1 MKKLIPLLFLLPSI
15 FCFGQTHEAQT
26 TIKAEN
32 IYELSI
38 IRLYPDSF
46 PNVSV
51 IFQAKNRFGKPL
63 WTLDKSEMTVTENEK
78 LCEVTGLKNI
88 SENKPLNIGLV
99 FDHSGSM
106 VDNPAQMP
114 KGVETMQYDYFSG
127 IPFPKNYTMAIDY
140 AKEGVSG
147 FLEETKDSRDSILF
161 VGFSSTVDQVFP
173 LTNDIKEI
181 DAFVNRVLPAGSTA
195 YYDAL
200 YLSIDNLSKS
210 SSKAVVVA
218 MTDGQ
223 DNASAH
229 TVQDVIAFARQKK
242 ISIYV
247 IGLGSV
253 DESPVK
259 MLSDST
265 GGFYYY
271 TNNPE
276 TLKEIYLNIKEQIKS
291 IYQLD
296 YTSASLDFLETNR
309 DIRFVFT
316 NDTLQFSNNTAFY
329 SLPEETR
336 AYLKL
341 QDEIRLRNTRN
352 RLVFGGLGVLLLGLG
367 SFLVYKWKFGQ
378 SGRISLKKVFPNPF
392 ENELTVELEAPA
404 AAEHMEL
411 VVSDTKGA
419 VVRTIPLVPGETS
432 KNLSL
437 GDLAEG
443 VYLIRVVSETGSS
456 KAVKV
461 MKK

>member
-1 MKKLIPLLFLLPSI
+1 MKKLIPLLFLLPAI
-15 FCFGQTHEAQT
+15 FCSGQTYEAQT

-63 WTLDKSEMTVTENEK
+63 WTLDKSEISVTENEK
-78 LCEVTGLKNI
+78 WCAVTGLKNI

-114 KGVETMQYDYFSG
+114 KGVETMQYDFFAG

-147 FLEETKDSRDSILF
+147 FLRETTGSSDSILF
-161 VGFSSTVDQVFP
+161 VGFSNTVDQVFP
-173 LTNDIKEI
+173 LTNNIKEI

-200 YLSIDNLSKS
+200 YLSIDLLSKNY
-210 SSKAVVVA
+210 SKAVVVA
-218 MTDGQ
+218 LTDGQ

-229 TVQDVIAFARQKK
+229 TVREVIAFARQKK
-242 ISIYV
+242 IGIYV
-247 IGLGSV
+247 IGLGNV
-253 DESPVK
+253 DESPLK
-259 MLSDST
+259 ELSDST

-276 TLKEIYLNIKEQIKS
+276 TLKEIYLNIKAQIKS

-309 DIRFVFT
+309 NIRFAFT
-316 NDTLQFSNNTAFY
+316 NDTLQFSNNAAFY

-336 AYLKL
+336 VYLQL
-341 QDEIRLRNTRN
+341 QDEIRLRNRFI
-352 RLVFGGLGVLLLGLG
+352 FGGLGVLLLGLG
-367 SFLVYKWKFGQ
+367 SFLVYKWKFGG
-378 SGRISLKKVFPNPF
+378 SGGISLQKVFPNPF
-392 ENELTVELEAPA
+392 ETELTVELEAPA
-404 AAEHMEL
+404 TAQHMEL
-411 VVSDTKGA
+411 VVSDTKGV
-419 VVRTIPLVPGETS
+419 VVRTIPLAPGETS
-432 KNLSL
+432 KSLSL

-443 VYLIRVVSETGSS
+443 VYLIQVVGDAGSS
-456 KAVKV
+456 NTVKV
-461 MKK
+461 VKK

>member
-1 MKKLIPLLFLLPSI
+1 MKKLIPLLFLLPAILCS
-15 FCFGQTHEAQT
+15 GQTHEAQT
-26 TIKAEN
+26 TIKAAN

-78 LCEVTGLKNI
+78 WCTVTGLKNI

-114 KGVETMQYDYFSG
+114 KGVETMQYDFFAG

-147 FLEETKDSRDSILF
+147 FLQETKGSSDSILF
-161 VGFSSTVDQVFP
+161 VGFSNTVDQIFP

-181 DAFVNRVLPAGSTA
+181 DAFVNKVLPAGSTA

-200 YLSIDNLSKS
+200 YLSIDHLSKHQ
-210 SSKAVVVA
+210 SKAVVVA
-218 MTDGQ
+218 LTDGQ

-229 TVQDVIAFARQKK
+229 TVREVIALARQKK

-247 IGLGSV
+247 IGLGAV
-253 DESPVK
+253 DESLLK

-296 YTSASLDFLETNR
+296 YTSASLDYLETNR

-316 NDTLQFSNNTAFY
+316 NDTLQFSNNAAFY

-336 AYLKL
+336 TYLKR
-341 QDEIRLRNTRN
+341 QDEIRLRNKFIF
-352 RLVFGGLGVLLLGLG
+352 VGLGVLLLGLG
-367 SFLVYKWKFGQ
+367 SFLVYKWKFGH
-378 SGRISLKKVFPNPF
+378 SGGISLKKAFPNPF
-392 ENELTVELEAPA
+392 EHELTVELEAPA
-404 AAEHMEL
+404 AAQHMEL

-419 VVRTIPLVPGETS
+419 VVRTIPLVPGETA

-443 VYLIRVVSETGSS
+443 VYLIRVVSEAGSS
-456 KAVKV
+456 NAMKV

>member
-1 MKKLIPLLFLLPSI
+1 MKKLIPLLFLFPAILCS
-15 FCFGQTHEAQT
+15 GQTHEAQI
-26 TIKAEN
+26 TIKAAN

-63 WTLDKSEMTVTENEK
+63 WTLDKSEMIVTENEK

-114 KGVETMQYDYFSG
+114 KGIETMQYDFFAG

-147 FLEETKDSRDSILF
+147 FLQETKGSSDSILF
-161 VGFSSTVDQVFP
+161 VGFSNTVDQVFP

-218 MTDGQ
+218 LTDGQ

-229 TVQDVIAFARQKK
+229 TVQEVIAFARQKK

-247 IGLGSV
+247 IGLGNV
-253 DESPVK
+253 DESPLK

-296 YTSASLDFLETNR
+296 YTSASLDYLETNR

-316 NDTLQFSNNTAFY
+316 NDTLQFSNNSAFY

-336 AYLKL
+336 AYLKE
-341 QDEIRLRNTRN
+341 QDEIRLRNRFI
-352 RLVFGGLGVLLLGLG
+352 FGGLGVLLLGLG
-367 SFLVYKWKFGQ
+367 SFLVYKWKFGRN
-378 SGRISLKKVFPNPF
+378 GGISLTKVFPNPF
-392 ENELTVELEAPA
+392 ENDLTVELEAPA
-404 AAEHMEL
+404 ATQHMEL

-419 VVRTIPLVPGETS
+419 VVRTIPLVPDDTS

-443 VYLIRVVSETGSS
+443 VYLIRVVSDKGSS
-456 KAVKV
+456 NAVKV
-461 MKK
+461 VKK